1 MKPMSRL
8 ACGIGVSLLCGAAI
22 AQAQLQPADLSV
34 QASARAVVPTQ
45 QDLSRA
51 RDFSPP
57 APRGDLRGDIASN
70 AHTRPEPDRGNHG
83 RHR

>member
-8 ACGIGVSLLCGAAI
+8 VCGIVVSILCGAAN
-22 AQAQLQPADLSV
+22 AQAQLQPEDLSV
-34 QASARAVVPTQ
+34 QASARAAAPAQ
-45 QDLSRA
+45 QDVARA

-70 AHTRPEPDRGNHG
+70 ARVRPDDEHEERPR
-83 RHR
+83 RH